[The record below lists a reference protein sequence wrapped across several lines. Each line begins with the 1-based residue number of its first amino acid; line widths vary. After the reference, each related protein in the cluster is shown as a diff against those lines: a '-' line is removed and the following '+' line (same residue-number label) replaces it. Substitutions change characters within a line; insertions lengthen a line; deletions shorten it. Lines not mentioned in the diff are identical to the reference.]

1 MPIDSALVGSSTS
14 VHRHDV
20 DARWTM
26 AFSAALGDTGPH
38 YLDTTGEVVA
48 HPLFTIA
55 PEWNVHLEGR
65 DQLAGNGLTPDE
77 RLKSV
82 HATHDCH
89 VHRLVRPGDRLDTRA
104 TVVLA
109 EARRPGAYVVTRLD
123 TTDASGEPVCTTY
136 QASVYRGVAVAGGDR
151 VHAEPPPPPAAAS
164 AAPNGGA
171 PPLAEIP
178 VPVAANLAHV
188 YSECARVWNP
198 IHTDVEV
205 ARKMGAPGHHPARE
219 RDPRPRGVPG
229 RRPCGRGRSEI
240 GPAPRRDVPGDGAD
254 AERDPPSGCSRT
266 RRRTRGASSRGTSS
280 TPRGALRSR
289 RASWSSPRSL
299 DSVRN
304 SARHQLTSRVFQ
316 EHCFPGARA
325 SSPRRTEGPHRRHGQ
340 DARAPGR
347 PAVPKEPRSQP
358 GPRAQ
363 SGSPMSARPSGRRTE
378 RAAGR
383 LRPCRSR

>member
-1 MPIDSALVGSSTS
+1 MPIDSALVGSSTG

-55 PEWNVHLEGR
+55 PEWAVQLEGR
-65 DQLAGNGLTPDE
+65 DQLAANGLTPDE

-123 TTDASGEPVCTTY
+123 TTDAGGEPVCTTW
-136 QASVYRGVAVAGGDR
+136 QASVYRGVPVAGGDR
-151 VHAEPPPPPAAAS
+151 VHAEPPPPPPATAAAS
-164 AAPNGGA
+164 NGGG

-178 VPVAANLAHV
+178 VPVPANLAHV
-188 YSECARVWNP
+188 YSECARIWNP

-205 ARKMGAPGHHPARE
+205 ARRMGLPDIILHGSATLALAVSRVVDHAAGG
-219 RDPRPRGVPG
+219 DPNQVRRLGGMFRGMVLMP
-229 RRPCGRGRSEI
+229 SEI
-240 GPAPRRDVPGDGAD
+240 
-254 AERDPPSGCSRT
+254 
-266 RRRTRGASSRGTSS
+266 
-280 TPRGALRSR
+280 
-289 RASWSSPRSL
+289 
-299 DSVRN
+299 
-304 SARHQLTSRVFQ
+304 
-316 EHCFPGARA
+316 
-325 SSPRRTEGPHRRHGQ
+325 
-340 DARAPGR
+340 
-347 PAVPKEPRSQP
+347 
-358 GPRAQ
+358 
-363 SGSPMSARPSGRRTE
+363 
-378 RAAGR
+378 R
-383 LRPCRSR
+383 LRLHADELTDEGRVIAWDVLNAEGQPAITKGFVVLAP